1 MARPTKLTT
10 EVEETILKAI
20 RGGNYAGT
28 AATYAGVDRSTY
40 FRWLER
46 GDPAGTAAAD
56 SRYRAFRARVEQ
68 AKAEAEV
75 RDITMIAKAGERDWR
90 ARAWSVERRHPERW
104 ARRAAAEEEG
114 SSLERALA
122 APGTSYR
129 LAALSEPEQN
139 DLARLLDRAR
149 VDNPANQGGSVAP
162 LPSSVEIWELQVVQR
177 LEKNP
182 KQYRRW
188 VSRDLELIRTQP
200 DRYEEAHRELLDE
213 IAEQL
218 EMAPRPTP
226 ETGV

>member
-10 EVEETILKAI
+10 EVEEKILKAI
-20 RGGNYAGT
+20 RSGNYAEP
-28 AATYAGVDRSTY
+28 AALYAGVHRATY
-40 FRWLER
+40 FRWMER
-46 GDPAGTAAAD
+46 GDPAGTAPTD
-56 SRYRAFRARVEQ
+56 RRYRAFRARVEQ

-75 RDITMIAKAGERDWR
+75 RDVTMIAKAGERDWR
-90 ARAWSVERRHPERW
+90 ARAWSLERRHPERW

-122 APGTSYR
+122 AAGTSYR

-139 DLARLLDRAR
+139 ELARLLDRAR
-149 VDNPANQGGSVAP
+149 VDNPANKGGPVAP
-162 LPSSVEIWELQVVQR
+162 LPSFVEIWKVQVVQR

-188 VSRDLELIRTQP
+188 VTRDLELIRTQP
-200 DRYEEAHRELLDE
+200 DRYEARLELLDE
-213 IAEQL
+213 VAEQL

>member
-20 RGGNYAGT
+20 RSGNYAGT

-46 GDPAGTAAAD
+46 GDPAGTAPTD
-56 SRYRAFRARVEQ
+56 GRYRAFRARVEQ

-104 ARRAAAEEEG
+104 ARRAAAEEER

-122 APGTSYR
+122 AAGTSYR

-149 VDNPANQGGSVAP
+149 VDNPANKGGSVP
-162 LPSSVEIWELQVVQR
+162 LAELR
-177 LEKNP
+177 G
-182 KQYRRW
+182 
-188 VSRDLELIRTQP
+188 DLGATGS
-200 DRYEEAHRELLDE
+200 A
-213 IAEQL
+213 
-218 EMAPRPTP
+218 APRKESKAIPP
-226 ETGV
+226 VGEPGPRAHPYSARPLRGGPPGAP